1 MKVKKYLAVFGA
13 ISMLV
18 ASIPFSVNAEE
29 TAVVPEYRVEEG
41 NAIITNVETDKTKYE
56 IPATIT
62 DGENTYNVIGVDD
75 FAFALCENLE
85 VIAVPD
91 SLTIENTGNV
101 AFLTSSALMNFM
113 DNELADTASADE
125 VIRYIAKKANYKN
138 GEELTDE
145 DIAEAAIKLN
155 QKLNM
160 VDISVAS
167 TVEGKVITLLK
178 NVEQM
183 NLSDDLHNSF
193 NIWLATI
200 TYNGLT
206 LSGSENAPM
215 KDYAA
220 GREMLNMKYEIS
232 SSLIKGDANGDG
244 KFNVRDAA
252 FVASNIAKG
261 VKLEVSIATDYNGD
275 GKVNVRDAAA
285 MARELSA
292 NK

>member
-1 MKVKKYLAVFGA
+1 MKVKKYLAVAGA
-13 ISMLV
+13 ISMLA
-18 ASIPFSVNAEE
+18 ASIPFAANAEE
-29 TAVVPEYRVEEG
+29 TAVIPEYRVEEG
-41 NAIITNVETDKTKYE
+41 NAIITNVETDETKYE
-56 IPATIT
+56 IPPTIV

-85 VIAVPD
+85 VIVVPD

-101 AFLTSSALMNFM
+101 AFLTSSAVKNFM
-113 DNELADTASADE
+113 DKELADTASTNE
-125 VIRYIAKKANYKN
+125 IIRYIATKANYKN

-145 DIAEAAIKLN
+145 DIAEAAVKLN

-167 TVEGKVITLLK
+167 TMEGKVITLLK
-178 NVEQM
+178 NVDQM
-183 NLSDDLHNSF
+183 NLSDDLQNSF

-206 LSGSENAPM
+206 LNGSEKAPM

-220 GREMLNMKYEIS
+220 GREMLGMKYEVS
-232 SSLIKGDANGDG
+232 SSLIDGDANGDG

-252 FVASNIAKG
+252 FVASNLAKG
-261 VKLEVSIATDYNGD
+261 IKMEVSNATDYNGD
-275 GKVNVRDAAA
+275 GKINVRDAAA
-285 MARELSA
+285 MARALAS